1 MEVTLERRP
10 VFCSAGAQLRD
21 PVGAAAEGGNTE
33 KEWGTKRREER
44 EGSPFLK
51 YGVNLESVS

>member
-1 MEVTLERRP
+1 MTLERRP

-21 PVGAAAEGGNTE
+21 PMGTAAEGGITE

-44 EGSPFLK
+44 EGNPFLK